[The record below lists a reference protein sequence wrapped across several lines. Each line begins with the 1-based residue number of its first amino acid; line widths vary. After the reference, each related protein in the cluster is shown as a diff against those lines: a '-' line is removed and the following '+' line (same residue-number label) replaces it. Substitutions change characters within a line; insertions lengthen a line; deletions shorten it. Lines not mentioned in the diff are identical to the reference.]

1 MNSRQ
6 EPTDQI
12 RIGEACQFQID
23 LKTTRTKYDVA
34 VGLHVKNEAMQRVTS
49 FHSRYHQSP
58 VIELNRTLTLACKCP
73 ELMLVP
79 GRYVLELAVSISGR
93 VEDRVDHAF
102 TFSVIDSDVFGTG
115 KTPPLKD
122 GILVSRGY
130 WEVSQT

>member
-1 MNSRQ
+1 MA
-6 EPTDQI
+6 TGVKLDI
-12 RIGEACQFQID
+12 
-23 LKTTRTKYDVA
+23 A

-49 FHSRYHQSP
+49 FHTVYHQSP
-58 VIELNRTLTLACKCP
+58 AIKLNRSLTLRCKCP

-79 GRYVLELAVSISGR
+79 GRYLLELAVSIFGR

-102 TFSVIDSDVFGTG
+102 TFSIIDADILGTG

-130 WEVSQT
+130 WKVSQP